1 MLLGSIT
8 NFTKVLCRALQLW
21 TLARKLAVMD
31 EWGGRRVILFL
42 GGPFKMLKV
51 RDCKKIW
58 NWIMR
63 GSALTSKIKIRKFDS
78 VIASSELTSS
88 TYTHSLHENFPVFW
102 LNTGKYGPEKKSMFG
117 HFSHSDWFRVPVL
130 ITSWM
135 AVRCNGNGLT
145 NILYNSISG
154 SFYLILLQPTRSV
167 VKRWVLTA
175 VIQLR
180 PNEEKIYLGTPF

>member
-58 NWIMR
+58 N
-63 GSALTSKIKIRKFDS
+63 
-78 VIASSELTSS
+78 
-88 TYTHSLHENFPVFW
+88 
-102 LNTGKYGPEKKSMFG
+102 
-117 HFSHSDWFRVPVL
+117 
-130 ITSWM
+130 
-135 AVRCNGNGLT
+135 
-145 NILYNSISG
+145 
-154 SFYLILLQPTRSV
+154 
-167 VKRWVLTA
+167 
-175 VIQLR
+175 
-180 PNEEKIYLGTPF
+180 

>member
-78 VIASSELTSS
+78 VIASSELTGS
-88 TYTHSLHENFPVFW
+88 TYTHSLHENCP
-102 LNTGKYGPEKKSMFG
+102 NTEFFQVRISPYFDWIRENTDQKKNPCLDTF
-117 HFSHSDWFRVPVL
+117 HTV
-130 ITSWM
+130 T
-135 AVRCNGNGLT
+135 GL
-145 NILYNSISG
+145 G
-154 SFYLILLQPTRSV
+154 SLS
-167 VKRWVLTA
+167 
-175 VIQLR
+175 
-180 PNEEKIYLGTPF
+180 

>member
-42 GGPFKMLKV
+42 GSPFKMLKV

-88 TYTHSLHENFPVFW
+88 TYTHSLHENCP
-102 LNTGKYGPEKKSMFG
+102 NTEFFLVRISPYFDWIRENTDQKKNPCLDTF
-117 HFSHSDWFRVPVL
+117 HTV
-130 ITSWM
+130 T
-135 AVRCNGNGLT
+135 GL
-145 NILYNSISG
+145 G
-154 SFYLILLQPTRSV
+154 SLS
-167 VKRWVLTA
+167 
-175 VIQLR
+175 
-180 PNEEKIYLGTPF
+180 